1 MKLKKSTFHF
11 FLVLTSLLC
20 LLLTSGFSSFI
31 PATAAESEL
40 DQETT
45 VNSSLPTI
53 SHFVQSLQLNSSE
66 TVTGVYIPNT
76 FAFNVVQQ
84 PAGNPAYVS
93 SAEDVITQFSMAS
106 NYGSIGL
113 MAHNNLAG
121 ATFENV
127 IPGQT
132 IVVIYGDGSL
142 DYYHITAVEK
152 YQALSPTSPYS
163 QFVNL
168 DSNGATMSAED
179 LFMHVYANAGT
190 LVLQTCIAN
199 GNQTSW
205 GRMFILAEPIQ
216 DFQP

>member
-1 MKLKKSTFHF
+1 MKITRSTFRF
-11 FLVLTSLLC
+11 FLVLTSLFC

-31 PATAAESEL
+31 PATSGKA
-40 DQETT
+40 DQTAETT
-45 VNSSLPTI
+45 VTSSLPTI
-53 SHFVQSLQLNSSE
+53 SHFVQSLQLDSSE

-84 PAGNPAYVS
+84 PSSNPAYVS
-93 SAEDVITQFSMAS
+93 NAEDVITQFSMAS

-113 MAHNNLAG
+113 MAHNHLAG
-121 ATFENV
+121 STFENI

-132 IVVIYGDGSL
+132 IVVISGDGSL

-152 YQALSPTSPYS
+152 YQALNPTSPYS
-163 QFVNL
+163 QFLKL
-168 DSNGATMSAED
+168 DTNEPLMSAED
-179 LFMHVYANAGT
+179 LFMHVYANPGT

-205 GRMFILAEPIQ
+205 GRMFILAERIEQ
-216 DFQP
+216 FQP

>member
-1 MKLKKSTFHF
+1 MKLKKSTFRF

-31 PATAAESEL
+31 PTTAVESKL
-40 DQETT
+40 DQETS
-45 VNSSLPTI
+45 VNSSFPTI

-93 SAEDVITQFSMAS
+93 SAEDVITQFALAS
-106 NYGSIGL
+106 KYGSIGL

-142 DYYHITAVEK
+142 DYYHITAIEK

-168 DSNGATMSAED
+168 DTNGAVMSAED

-216 DFQP
+216 EFQP

>member
-1 MKLKKSTFHF
+1 
-11 FLVLTSLLC
+11 
-20 LLLTSGFSSFI
+20 
-31 PATAAESEL
+31 
-40 DQETT
+40 
-45 VNSSLPTI
+45 
-53 SHFVQSLQLNSSE
+53 
-66 TVTGVYIPNT
+66 VTGVYIPNT

-93 SAEDVITQFSMAS
+93 SAEDVITQFALAS
-106 NYGSIGL
+106 KYGSIGL

-142 DYYHITAVEK
+142 DYYHITAIEK

-168 DSNGATMSAED
+168 DTNGAVMSAED

-216 DFQP
+216 EFQP

>member
-1 MKLKKSTFHF
+1 MKRFKSTFRF
-11 FLVLTSLLC
+11 FLILTSLLC

-31 PATAAESEL
+31 PETAGETEL
-40 DQETT
+40 NQETI

-53 SHFVQSLQLNSSE
+53 SHFVQSLQLSSSE
-66 TVTGVYIPNT
+66 KVTGVYIPNT

-121 ATFENV
+121 ATFEKV

-132 IVVIYGDGSL
+132 IVVIYGDGTL
-142 DYYHITAVEK
+142 DYYHITAIEK
-152 YQALSPTSPYS
+152 YQALNPTSPYS

-168 DSNGATMSAED
+168 DTNGAVMSAED

-199 GNQTSW
+199 GNQASW

-216 DFQP
+216 EFQP